1 MITIHHDHVGSLLRP
16 RYLVQAREDVAD
28 GRITQAQFKALEDRA
43 VDELI
48 ALQVEAG
55 LSIITDG
62 EARRLSFQ
70 AQLPEAVEG
79 FGLWDVNAF
88 LWGEW
93 HGEEAVGDVALER
106 PPELGVVGKLRRKR
120 HLSAEEFVYLRA
132 RLAAHSAPAGEIF
145 IPKVTLPSPSLWANF
160 WSAERSAAVYPTLDS
175 FLTDVVDILRDEVLE
190 LARLGCTYIQI
201 DAPHYPLLLDPKT
214 RAFYE
219 GQGWSLE
226 KWLDY
231 GIALDN
237 ALIDAAPGITFG
249 FHLCRGNQGSRWLV
263 AGGYDAIAR
272 PIFQKIHAQRLLLE
286 YDDERSG
293 NFAPLA
299 QVPEDKI
306 AVLGLVTTKSGRRET
321 QADLIRRIDEASRYL
336 PRERLAISPQC
347 GFATSVMGN
356 RLTWED
362 ERYKLRL
369 VAETARRLWP
379 DG

>member
-1 MITIHHDHVGSLLRP
+1 
-16 RYLVQAREDVAD
+16 
-28 GRITQAQFKALEDRA
+28 
-43 VDELI
+43 
-48 ALQVEAG
+48 
-55 LSIITDG
+55 
-62 EARRLSFQ
+62 
-70 AQLPEAVEG
+70 
-79 FGLWDVNAF
+79 
-88 LWGEW
+88 
-93 HGEEAVGDVALER
+93 
-106 PPELGVVGKLRRKR
+106 
-120 HLSAEEFVYLRA
+120 
-132 RLAAHSAPAGEIF
+132 
-145 IPKVTLPSPSLWANF
+145 
-160 WSAERSAAVYPTLDS
+160 
-175 FLTDVVDILRDEVLE
+175 VLE